1 MIKITGRPISKKRN
15 YRRSGNGG
23 LYLSVTWHRWADK
36 ALWELKKYK
45 EKYTG
50 PIKVEY
56 TFQMKGKLN
65 TDLDNLQAGVN
76 DLLQDAGIIDDDKN
90 IISVTANKYSG
101 FKDWVTL
108 VEITPLSSPQ

>member
-1 MIKITGRPISKKRN
+1 MIKITGRPISKKN
-15 YRRSGNGG
+15 SRRLFVRGG
-23 LYLSVTWHRWADK
+23 RVINLPSSAYENFK
-36 ALWELKKYK
+36 EQALWQLKKYK

-65 TDLDNLQAGVN
+65 TDLDNLQAGIN

-90 IISVTANKYSG
+90 IISVVANKYSG
-101 FKDWVTL
+101 FKDWITL
-108 VEITPLSSPQ
+108 VEITPLS

>member
-50 PIKVEY
+50 PIKVE
-56 TFQMKGKLN
+56 
-65 TDLDNLQAGVN
+65 
-76 DLLQDAGIIDDDKN
+76 
-90 IISVTANKYSG
+90 
-101 FKDWVTL
+101 
-108 VEITPLSSPQ
+108 